1 MDKQDILLS
10 KKLISSY
17 KERLENEIIN
27 RSNKLRIPHKLSKEI
42 IEGNFATEEEL
53 KSIEKRIDAEI
64 SESVKN
70 ALDAPEPPS
79 DELTKYI
86 WAED

>member
-27 RSNKLRIPHKLSKEI
+27 RSNKLRIPHKLSQEI
-42 IEGNFATEEEL
+42 IDNNSEINEL
-53 KSIEKRIDAEI
+53 KIILKSLET
-64 SESVKN
+64 S
-70 ALDAPEPPS
+70 PS
-79 DELTKYI
+79 SRVEG
-86 WAED
+86 

>member
-27 RSNKLRIPHKLSKEI
+27 RSNKLRIPHELSQEI
-42 IEGNFATEEEL
+42 IDNNSEINEL
-53 KSIEKRIDAEI
+53 KIILKSLET
-64 SESVKN
+64 
-70 ALDAPEPPS
+70 PPS
-79 DELTKYI
+79 SWVEG
-86 WAED
+86 

>member
-27 RSNKLRIPHKLSKEI
+27 RSNKLRIPQELSQEI
-42 IEGNFATEEEL
+42 IENNSEINDL
-53 KSIEKRIDAEI
+53 KIILKGLERTPSSRAEG
-64 SESVKN
+64 
-70 ALDAPEPPS
+70 
-79 DELTKYI
+79 
-86 WAED
+86 

>member
-27 RSNKLRIPHKLSKEI
+27 RSNKLRIPQKSSKEI
-42 IEGNFATEEEL
+42 IENNSEINEL
-53 KSIEKRIDAEI
+53 KIILKSLENI
-64 SESVKN
+64 
-70 ALDAPEPPS
+70 PS
-79 DELTKYI
+79 SRGEG
-86 WAED
+86 

>member
-27 RSNKLRIPHKLSKEI
+27 RSNKLRIPQKLSQEI
-42 IEGNFATEEEL
+42 IDNNNEINEL
-53 KSIEKRIDAEI
+53 NNIINKLE
-64 SESVKN
+64 N
-70 ALDAPEPPS
+70 PS
-79 DELTKYI
+79 SSSSN
-86 WAED
+86 

>member
-27 RSNKLRIPHKLSKEI
+27 RSNKLRIPQKLSQEI
-42 IEGNFATEEEL
+42 LDNNSEIHEL
-53 KSIEKRIDAEI
+53 KIILKTLEKTSSSRVEG
-64 SESVKN
+64 
-70 ALDAPEPPS
+70 
-79 DELTKYI
+79 
-86 WAED
+86 

>member
-27 RSNKLRIPHKLSKEI
+27 RSNKLRIPQKLSQAI
-42 IEGNFATEEEL
+42 IENNSEINEL
-53 KSIEKRIDAEI
+53 KIILKRLEI
-64 SESVKN
+64 
-70 ALDAPEPPS
+70 PPS
-79 DELTKYI
+79 SRIEG
-86 WAED
+86 

>member
-27 RSNKLRIPHKLSKEI
+27 RSNKLRIPKQLLQKIIDNNSEI
-42 IEGNFATEEEL
+42 NEL
-53 KSIEKRIDAEI
+53 KIILKSLET
-64 SESVKN
+64 S
-70 ALDAPEPPS
+70 PS
-79 DELTKYI
+79 SRVEG
-86 WAED
+86 

>member
-27 RSNKLRIPHKLSKEI
+27 RSNKLRIPQEISQEI
-42 IEGNFATEEEL
+42 IDNNSEINEL
-53 KSIEKRIDAEI
+53 KIILKSLET
-64 SESVKN
+64 S
-70 ALDAPEPPS
+70 PS
-79 DELTKYI
+79 SRVEG
-86 WAED
+86 